1 MTLGPQHSSN
11 EHEALGSLNQHEALD
26 SSNQVLRVDD
36 VYKHFGGTHALVGAG
51 LEVNAGSIHALIGG
65 NGSGKSTLI
74 KCIAGV
80 YQADSGSCE
89 IFGQHVDL
97 PKLTP
102 VVAADLGL
110 RFVHQD
116 LGIFPSLSIADNLF
130 LQCRPVQTRLGRIN
144 RRKAAEL
151 ADGVL
156 GQFGLD
162 VDLERPAGELS
173 APQRALIAIARTLLL
188 QPRTGQLLLVLDEPT
203 ATLSMKESTIL
214 FDSMRQIA
222 LGGHAVLYVTHRMD
236 EVREIADTVTVFRD
250 GRSVGSE
257 SVKGLTNKNLA
268 EMIVGGPVSASGP
281 NGTQG
286 AEQEKL
292 QDVRV
297 HIKQHDKELLTVKQ
311 LQGGVVRDVSL
322 NVHEGEVVGLAGLV
336 GSGRSEVLRMIFGL
350 YPRSGGQVLL
360 KGKPLDGKNCREAR
374 KNGVVFISEDRL
386 GEGVFELWDIRDN
399 LVVGAESEYFRWG
412 RWRSGQVTSD
422 AVETVQQYNVTCNT
436 ILSHMYELSGGNQ
449 QKVLLA
455 RLLRLRPALLLLD
468 EPTQGVDVGARAEIY
483 DLIKEGASNG
493 MGVLIVSSELA
504 ELPLICD
511 RVVTIW
517 RGRSME
523 TLFQPMTEGE
533 LIAAALGQERLA
545 VSGNVA

>member
-1 MTLGPQHSSN
+1 MIQ
-11 EHEALGSLNQHEALD
+11 ALDSLNQHEALD
-26 SSNQVLRVDD
+26 SSNQVLRADD
-36 VYKHFGGTHALVGAG
+36 VHKHFGGTQALVGAE

-89 IFGQHVDL
+89 IFGEHVDL
-97 PKLTP
+97 TKLTP

-130 LQCRPVQTRLGRIN
+130 LQSRRVQTRLGRIN

-162 VDLERPAGELS
+162 VDLDRLAGELS

-188 QPRTGQLLLVLDEPT
+188 RPRSGQLLLVLDEPT
-203 ATLSMKESTIL
+203 ATLSLRESTLL

-222 LGGHAVLYVTHRMD
+222 LGGDAVLYVTHRMD

-268 EMIVGGPVSASGP
+268 EMIVGRPVSASGP

-286 AEQEKL
+286 AEQEKF

-297 HIKQHDKELLTVKQ
+297 HIEQDDKALLTVKR
-311 LQGGVVRDVSL
+311 LQGGIVRDVSL
-322 NVHEGEVVGLAGLV
+322 SVHEGEVVGLAGLV
-336 GSGRSEVLRMIFGL
+336 GSGRSEVLRMIYGL
-350 YPRSGGQVLL
+350 HPRSGGQVLL
-360 KGKPLDGKNCREAR
+360 KGKPLDGKNCRHAR
-374 KNGVVFISEDRL
+374 QNGVVFISEDRL
-386 GEGVFELWDIRDN
+386 GEGVFPPWTISEN

-412 RWRSGQVTSD
+412 RWRSGQVTRD
-422 AVETVQQYNVTCNT
+422 AMETVRQYNIRCDS
-436 ILSHMYELSGGNQ
+436 IQSHMYELSGGNQ
-449 QKVLLA
+449 QKVILA

-483 DLIKEGASNG
+483 DLIRQGALQG

-511 RVVTIW
+511 RVVTMW
-517 RGRSME
+517 RGESME
-523 TLFQPMTEGE
+523 TLLQPMTEGE

-545 VSGNVA
+545 VSGNVE